1 MAAAADVAPAGSA
14 PATAATAG
22 GAAAQPSPL
31 AGGAALFAVQLD
43 ASYDDWTASMLAGVR
58 AAAGADACVRVWSA
72 DMPDEQLAD
81 VDALFC
87 WAPPPGLLLRL
98 LPRLRLVA
106 SLGAG
111 VDHVAAQ
118 HAAVARHGVALV
130 RCVDPLA
137 AQRLAQYVLWAVL
150 HVSRRMD
157 DCGAAQRRA
166 VWDSSLRGADA
177 GDTRVGV
184 MGLGAM
190 GAAAAEALARNGFVV
205 SGWSRSGGAGR
216 DSPLGVA
223 RERLFAGDDALA
235 PFLAQLDVLVC
246 VLPLT
251 DATRGALGAA
261 QLRALPRGA
270 ALINVGR
277 AECVVQD
284 DLLAALDDGHLSR
297 AVLDVAPQEPLPG
310 ASCRRPLL
318 SMPFAAYAPA
328 LCVASHSSGRCTP
341 SLTRCPVLH
350 AHARS

>member
-1 MAAAADVAPAGSA
+1 M
-14 PATAATAG
+14 PATAA
-22 GAAAQPSPL
+22 AAAPPPPPAASPL
-31 AGGAALFAVQLD
+31 AGGVALFAVQLD

-72 DMPDEQLAD
+72 DAPDEQLAD
-81 VDALFC
+81 VEALFC
-87 WAPPPGLLLRL
+87 WAPPPGLLRRL

-118 HAAVARHGVALV
+118 HADVARHGVALV

-150 HVSRRMD
+150 HVSRRMEECAD
-157 DCGAAQRRA
+157 AQRRS

-190 GAAAAEALARNGFVV
+190 GAAAAEALARNGFAV

-216 DSPLGVA
+216 EPPVGVA
-223 RERLFAGDDALA
+223 RERLFAGEEALV
-235 PFLAQLDVLVC
+235 PFLSQLDVLVC

-251 DATRGALGAA
+251 DGTRGALGAA

-270 ALINVGR
+270 ALVNVGR
-277 AECVVQD
+277 AECVDQD

-310 ASCRRPLL
+310 ASVQAAAAPHTRVVACSVVCRLCTFTDA
-318 SMPFAAYAPA
+318 FADRRTQPTR
-328 LCVASHSSGRCTP
+328 RCGA
-341 SLTRCPVLH
+341 TRACG
-350 AHARS
+350 